1 MNGLYFSSH
10 VFDGLTCTTDM
21 YLRRANSTTKNDNNL
36 VFMKMVRMLMNEYA
50 VSARRVSKQV
60 DGFPLVVD
68 LDFNIAE
75 RAKVAI
81 LGHNG
86 SGKSS
91 LLKLIAGIYKPTSGE
106 IHIVNKNIGYTPEHF
121 PENIRF
127 KLGEY
132 LLHVGMI
139 SGQDKETVKKVIASY
154 SEMFQLEPYMNTQ
167 LKYCSKGTKQK
178 AGLIQ
183 ALLTNCDVLL
193 LDEPMTGLDEES
205 KQAFVAMINRMERDI
220 TLIFTAHEQE
230 TVDLLADEV
239 IILEKGRLV
248 RQEALAER
256 TKQKRIVVKI
266 PTHFDLEEVKMYG
279 KVMSKLNNIVELAV
293 PARDSDKCL
302 FYLLKN
308 NCSIMEVKEK
318 I

>member
-1 MNGLYFSSH
+1 
-10 VFDGLTCTTDM
+10 
-21 YLRRANSTTKNDNNL
+21 
-36 VFMKMVRMLMNEYA
+36 MNEYA
-50 VSARRVSKQV
+50 VTARRVSKQI
-60 DGFPLVVD
+60 DGVPLVVD
-68 LDFNIAE
+68 LDFTIAE

-91 LLKLIAGIYKPTSGE
+91 LLKLIAGIHKPSSGE
-106 IHIVNKNIGYTPEHF
+106 IQIINKNIGYTPEHF

-127 KLGEY
+127 KLGEF
-132 LLHVGMI
+132 LLHVGMM
-139 SGQDKETVKKVIASY
+139 SGQDKETVKKTVASY

-183 ALLTNCDVLL
+183 ALLTDCDILL

-205 KQAFVAMINRMERDI
+205 KQAFVAMINRIERDI

-239 IILEKGRLV
+239 IILENGRIV
-248 RQEALAER
+248 RQEVLTEG

-266 PTHFDLEEVKMYG
+266 PTHFDLEEAKMYG
-279 KVMSKLNNIVELAV
+279 MVLSRLDNIVELVV
-293 PARDSDKCL
+293 PARDSDECL